1 MASLSLQLLVVLV
14 LLGCGVCGSG
24 ASDGPVVQTSHGPV
38 RGIFVEEGKTFYGI
52 PFAAPPTGNL
62 RWRPPQP
69 TKPWAPDIYN
79 ATKRSPICIQAA
91 CGPNYPDYMGQCPP
105 APETV
110 QGEDCLYLNVF
121 VPNTASPKSKKPV
134 FIFIHGGNF
143 FEFSAMGI
151 MYDGRFFANKTDC
164 VVVAANYRLSSL
176 GFLRAGTGKDAAM
189 GNYGLLDQVAAL
201 QWVQDNIGDFGGDE
215 NQVTLFG
222 QSAGAYSVLFH
233 LVNEGSEK
241 LFHKAIVSS
250 PPIGLYFRSQ
260 LEAIIFGNDFAAI
273 LNCSVGDMEC
283 LREADASKVAHA
295 QQAVQSKLVNPIHLI
310 ELAEPWGPIVDG
322 DMISRQMVES
332 FSTGN
337 FQKKPIIIGTNTDE
351 GSLFIYGGLSSPLPT
366 TRYQEAMLAIFKTS
380 AFSVLKTYPPSNT
393 GDERPILSTLATHF
407 IFSCPTR
414 NILKSALKNGHSN
427 AWMYVFAH
435 PIPGNDDAWRRFP
448 FCAGKVCHGTELAF
462 EFQSSS
468 LVKTSQYKFTPEE
481 QVLADSMAYYYGNF
495 AHTGN
500 PNTPGNRLTSLR
512 SNQVLLWPSFG
523 SAQNY
528 TNLVFDVPKNSVG
541 QGYLRDK
548 CDFWDEENLYP

>member
-1 MASLSLQLLVVLV
+1 MAFLSLQLLVVLV
-14 LLGCGVCGSG
+14 LFGCGICRSG
-24 ASDGPVVQTSHGPV
+24 ASDGPVAQTSHGPV
-38 RGIFVEEGKTFYGI
+38 RGIYVEEGKIFYGI
-52 PFAAPPTGNL
+52 PFADPPTGNL

-69 TKPWAPDIYN
+69 SKPWAPDIYN
-79 ATKRSPICIQAA
+79 ATKRSPICIQAT
-91 CGPNYPDYMGQCPP
+91 CGPNDPDNIAQCPP
-105 APETV
+105 VAERV
-110 QGEDCLYLNVF
+110 RSEDCLYLNVF

-134 FIFIHGGNF
+134 IIYIHGGNF
-143 FEFSAMGI
+143 FEYSAMGI
-151 MYDGRFFANKTDC
+151 LYDSRFFANKTDT

-201 QWVQDNIGDFGGDE
+201 QWVQDNIGAFGGDK

-222 QSAGAYSVLFH
+222 ESAGAYSVLFH
-233 LVNEGSEK
+233 LVNEGSER

-250 PPIGLYFRSQ
+250 APTGLYFRSQ
-260 LEAIIFGNDFAAI
+260 LEGIIFGNDFAAI

-283 LREADASKVAHA
+283 LREADASRISNA
-295 QQAVQSKLVNPIHLI
+295 QQAVQNTIVNPLHLTEI
-310 ELAEPWGPIVDG
+310 AEPWGPIIDG
-322 DMISRQMVES
+322 DMITRQMVQS

-337 FQKKPIIIGTNTDE
+337 FQKKPLIIGTNTE
-351 GSLFIYGGLSSPLPT
+351 EAVLFIGEGLSSPLST
-366 TRYQEAMLAIFKTS
+366 SKYQEAMLAIFKTS
-380 AFSVLKTYPPSNT
+380 AFSVLRMYPPSNT
-393 GDERPILSTLATHF
+393 GDERPTLSTLATHF

-414 NILKSALKNGHSN
+414 NILKSALKNGHSST
-427 AWMYVFAH
+427 WLYVFAH
-435 PIPGNDDAWRRFP
+435 PVSNGYIWGQFP
-448 FCAGKVCHGTELAF
+448 YCNGKVCHGTELPF
-462 EFQSSS
+462 EFQSIS
-468 LVKTSQYKFTPEE
+468 LAPAASQFKFTPEE

-500 PNTPGNRLTSLR
+500 PNTPGTQQTSLPAD
-512 SNQVLLWPSFG
+512 QVLAWPSFG